1 MALIS
6 VIIPTRNRNA
16 LLQRAL
22 ASVKSQTVRDLDVWV
37 VNDGGLAPTL
47 CDSIRVVTKTQGGP
61 GSARNAGIAAS
72 DSRFIAYLDDDDEWR
87 PTHLESMLT
96 ALDSSH
102 SMAYAAADV
111 MDAGRHV
118 RVWGDCAFVKFIAD
132 GFFTIFPPSACM
144 HSRDLLDRC
153 GLFDESPLL
162 IGPEDC
168 EFIIRAS
175 DFCAPVP
182 TRERS
187 VVMHR
192 DDSMTRDPRAEWVD
206 TLAYVIAKNGYT
218 ERRHNW
224 LMLYR
229 AYTAAV
235 REARPEEVRIW
246 GADLDLALP
255 KGATRRGEEITG
267 DIRITP
273 EGINA
278 FCRERLSLT

>member
-6 VIIPTRNRNA
+6 VIIPTHNRNT
-16 LLQRAL
+16 LLQRAI
-22 ASVKSQTVRDLDVWV
+22 ASVESQTVRDVDVWV
-37 VNDGGLAPTL
+37 VNDGGVEPAVRE
-47 CDSIRVVTKTQGGP
+47 SIQLVSKCHGGP

-72 DSRFIAYLDDDDEWR
+72 DSRYIAYLDDDDEWR
-87 PTHLESMLT
+87 PHHLESMLNT
-96 ALDSSH
+96 LDSSCL
-102 SMAYAAADV
+102 MAYAAADV
-111 MDAGRHV
+111 VDAGRHI
-118 RVWGDCAFVKFIAD
+118 RVWGDCAFDKFIAD
-132 GFFTIFPPSACM
+132 SFFTIFPPSACM
-144 HSRDLLDRC
+144 HRRDLLDRC

-175 DFCAPVP
+175 DFCAPVT
-182 TRERS
+182 TRKRS

-192 DDSMTRDPRAEWVD
+192 DHSMTRGPRAEWVD

-218 ERRHNW
+218 DRRHNW

-235 REARPEEVRIW
+235 REARTKEIGVW
-246 GADLDLALP
+246 GADLDRVLP
-255 KGATRRGEEITG
+255 SGATRSGEEITG

-273 EGINA
+273 QGINA
-278 FCRERLSLT
+278 FCRERLALA

>member
-16 LLQRAL
+16 LLQRAI
-22 ASVKSQTVRDLDVWV
+22 ASVKSQTVRDVDIWV
-37 VNDGGLAPTL
+37 INDGGRAPTL
-47 CDSIRVVTKTQGGP
+47 CDAIRLVTKTQGGP

-87 PTHLESMLT
+87 PNHLESMLT
-96 ALDSSH
+96 ALDSCH

-111 MDAGRHV
+111 IDAGRHI
-118 RVWGDCAFVKFIAD
+118 RVWGDCAFQKFIAD

-144 HSRDLLDRC
+144 HRRDLLEHC

-175 DFCAPVP
+175 DFCTPVP

-192 DDSMTRDPRAEWVD
+192 DYSMTREPRAAWVD
-206 TLAYVIAKNGYT
+206 TLAYVIGKNGYAD
-218 ERRHNW
+218 RRQNW
-224 LMLYR
+224 LMFYR
-229 AYTAAV
+229 AFIAAV
-235 REARPEEVRIW
+235 REARPKEIRMWVAALDRLLPEEAMR
-246 GADLDLALP
+246 
-255 KGATRRGEEITG
+255 KGEEITG
-267 DIRITP
+267 AVRITP
-273 EGINA
+273 DGINA
-278 FCRERLSLT
+278 FCRERLALA